1 MYMEL
6 YALHNIMES
15 VKYLSENE
23 EEMIPVD
30 EAAKR
35 YGITR
40 DGVYY
45 HVRRKALTTYRV
57 LGDKRAYVKVAD
69 MEALRARPSAG
80 KGVESPKLE
89 LAIA

>member
-1 MYMEL
+1 MYMGL
-6 YALHNIMES
+6 SVLHNIMGKGGKLE
-15 VKYLSENE
+15 EN

-45 HVRRKALTTYRV
+45 HVRRKNLTTYKV
-57 LGDKRAYVKVAD
+57 LGDKKAYVKVAD
-69 MEALRARPSAG
+69 MEALRSRPSAG
-80 KGVESPKLE
+80 KGVESPKFE
-89 LAIA
+89 LALI

>member
-1 MYMEL
+1 
-6 YALHNIMES
+6 
-15 VKYLSENE
+15 
-23 EEMIPVD
+23 MIPVD

-45 HVRRKALTTYRV
+45 HVRRKNLTTYKV
-57 LGDKRAYVKVAD
+57 LGDKKAYVRIAD

-80 KGVESPKLE
+80 KGVESPKFE
-89 LAIA
+89 LAVA